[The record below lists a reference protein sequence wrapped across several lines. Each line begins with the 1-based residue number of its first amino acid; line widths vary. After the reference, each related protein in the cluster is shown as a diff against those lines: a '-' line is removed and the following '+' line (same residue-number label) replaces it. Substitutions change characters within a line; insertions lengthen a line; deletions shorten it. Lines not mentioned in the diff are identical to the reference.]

1 MKKICGLFL
10 VVGVLFI
17 ATNHLGIFEQKTT
30 AEQTGST
37 QTTEIKATS
46 TTTSSHETRQQIKI
60 GKEDSTLYADKE
72 LTIKLATINGG
83 ELTEYLSETDDS
95 YQIKTNAGTTGYLAK
110 TDGTMLV
117 QKTQNQPAS
126 LSDAVIV
133 LDPGH
138 GGDDVGALSNDEQT
152 EEKTLTLSTA
162 KKLKAALEAEGATV
176 YLTHTTDEFI
186 QLGDICTFSKEKSAD
201 VFISLHADSTEIAN
215 EATGIT
221 TYYYYEKNE
230 ELAQTIADGFSELPL
245 NSRGIMYG
253 NYQVLRENLQ
263 PAILVEMGYMNN
275 DSDLAELVTDDY
287 QEKFAES
294 LTNSLVAY
302 FSE

>member
-1 MKKICGLFL
+1 MKKICSLFL
-10 VVGVLFI
+10 VMGVLFFV
-17 ATNHLGIFEQKTT
+17 AKFLGIFEQKTT

-37 QTTEIKATS
+37 QTTETKATS
-46 TTTSSHETRQQIKI
+46 TTTSNRETFKQIKI
-60 GKEDSTLYADKE
+60 GKEDTTLYADEE
-72 LTIKLATINGG
+72 LTTRLETINGG
-83 ELTEYLSETDDS
+83 ELTEYLSEAGDS

-110 TDGTMLV
+110 TAGTVL
-117 QKTQNQPAS
+117 TQETQSQPTS

-138 GGDDVGALSNDEQT
+138 GGEDVGALSNDEQV
-152 EEKTLTLSTA
+152 EEKTITLSTA
-162 KKLKAALEAEGATV
+162 KKIKAALEAEGATV
-176 YLTHTTDEFI
+176 YLTHETDDFI
-186 QLGDICTFSKEKSAD
+186 QLGEICTFSEEKSAD

-221 TYYYYEKNE
+221 TYYYYERNE

-245 NSRGIMYG
+245 NSRGITYG

-294 LTNSLVAY
+294 LTNSLIAY
-302 FSE
+302 FNE

>member
-1 MKKICGLFL
+1 MKKICSLFL
-10 VVGVLFI
+10 VMGVLFF
-17 ATNHLGIFEQKTT
+17 AAKSLGIFEQKTT

-37 QTTEIKATS
+37 QTTETKATS
-46 TTTSSHETRQQIKI
+46 TTTSNRETFKQIKI
-60 GKEDSTLYADKE
+60 GKEDSIVYADERLTTE
-72 LTIKLATINGG
+72 LTTVNGG
-83 ELTEYLSETDDS
+83 ELTEYLSETDDC

-110 TDGTMLV
+110 TAGTVLV
-117 QKTQNQPAS
+117 QEIQNQPTS
-126 LSDAVIV
+126 LSEAVIV

-138 GGDDVGALSNDEQT
+138 GGDDVGALSNDERV
-152 EEKTLTLSTA
+152 EEKTITLSTA
-162 KKLKAALEAEGATV
+162 KKVKAALEAEGATV
-176 YLTHTTDEFI
+176 YLTHETDEFI
-186 QLGDICTFSKEKSAD
+186 QLGEICTFSEEKSAD

-230 ELAQTIADGFSELPL
+230 ELAQTIADGFSDLSL
-245 NSRGIMYG
+245 NSRGIAYG

-294 LTNSLVAY
+294 LTNSLLTY